1 MGSEKVLRPICYFTE
16 LAGLAYSDQD
26 GKYRN
31 ECRYSLKAGGKVITQ
46 KDMTKNEC
54 VCGMEK
60 PKGLDIESK
69 MEE

>member
-1 MGSEKVLRPICYFTE
+1 MAIGSEKVLRPICYF
-16 LAGLAYSDQD
+16 ARVARVCQD

-54 VCGMEK
+54 VWNGK
-60 PKGLDIESK
+60 AKRARY
-69 MEE
+69 